1 MSAQKP
7 KITLKQMNQLMEK
20 LEDAWWDKK
29 PFVCADGS
37 CSDRIH
43 TTQHN
48 LIWDFFT
55 IVKDSAQ

>member
-1 MSAQKP
+1 MFAQKP
-7 KITLKQMNQLMEK
+7 KITLKQIEQLMEK
-20 LEDAWWDKK
+20 LEEAWWDKT

-55 IVKDSAQ
+55 IVKDSE